1 MYRCRVW
8 PTANFAIRSQRN
20 RTQPLSGSSNLI
32 RFSELQSS
40 LLWNAYS
47 ATKIGFSTTI
57 AAPNGTLTMN
67 KFITGS
73 ADSGVYQTFSA
84 GGAANF
90 QAGETFTVSAWLATE
105 TGTATAGFAYYDGGF
120 FPTSPFTL
128 TTTPT
133 RYSRTFSIRT
143 TPTPDP
149 ASNVTVNGGVIAQ
162 TILWWGYQLER
173 GSTMTAYT
181 KRS

>member
-1 MYRCRVW
+1 MIRKRVLQIS
-8 PTANFAIRSQRN
+8 NFASRFGRG

-40 LLWNAYS
+40 ALWSAYG

-57 AAPNGTLTMN
+57 ADPNGTLTMN

-73 ADSGVYQTFSA
+73 ADSGVYQVLSA

-90 QAGETFTVSAWLATE
+90 KAGETFTISAWLATE
-105 TGTATAGFAYYDGGF
+105 AGTATAGFAYYDGGF
-120 FPTSPFTL
+120 FATSPFTL

-133 RYSRTFSIRT
+133 RYSRTFTIRAA
-143 TPTPDP
+143 PAPDL
-149 ASNVTVNGGVIAQ
+149 ASNVTVNGGVISQ

-173 GSTMTAYT
+173 GSTMTQYT
-181 KRS
+181 KKS